1 MLFQNNFY
9 TVKSED
15 LSESTANFNIELNG
29 DHKIFEGHFPDNPI
43 TPGVVQM
50 EIVKELM
57 SKVTNSSLNLVTMG
71 NCKFLAILNPIE
83 TKEVLVAINYSLT
96 EENLYKVSAQIR
108 TSDVIYLK
116 ISAFYQPA

>member
-29 DHKIFEGHFPDNPI
+29 DHKIFEGHFPDKPI

-71 NCKFLAILNPIE
+71 NCKFLAILNPRE

-96 EENLYKVSAQIR
+96 EENRYKVSAQIR
-108 TSDVIYLK
+108 TKDVIYLK

>member
-50 EIVKELM
+50 EIVTVKTVNQTKYSFKCIFYL
-57 SKVTNSSLNLVTMG
+57 SL
-71 NCKFLAILNPIE
+71 F
-83 TKEVLVAINYSLT
+83 
-96 EENLYKVSAQIR
+96 
-108 TSDVIYLK
+108 
-116 ISAFYQPA
+116 ISRFM

>member
-71 NCKFLAILNPIE
+71 NCKFLAILNPRE

-96 EENLYKVSAQIR
+96 EENRYKVSAQIR
-108 TSDVIYLK
+108 TKDVIYLK

>member
-1 MLFQNNFY
+1 MLFQNNFF

-71 NCKFLAILNPIE
+71 NWKFLAILNPRE

-96 EENLYKVSAQIR
+96 EENRYKVSAQIR
-108 TSDVIYLK
+108 TKDVIYLK